1 MSQFPAVDASP
12 DPRGMIEWLERSAR
26 GLGGMKRYVAYRLG
40 HLTGG
45 GTVLDVGCGAG
56 HDLELLEREGC
67 TAVGVDLSRVMLSE
81 AKARGQRLA
90 SCAGE
95 SLPFR
100 SGAFDACRIER
111 VLMHARDPIA
121 VLAEATRVIRS
132 GGFLA
137 VFEPDWATL
146 HIESSVPDG
155 DLITSSLIS
164 VRWPSLGARLV
175 DLVEGVGLEIVDEVE
190 ERSRS
195 GRLPHLPFNIELL
208 VARAIADGRVDA
220 TAAQAWRTDLEGRDA
235 VGSFRASWTKRLVVA
250 WRPDRHRTAPLR
262 A

>member
-1 MSQFPAVDASP
+1 
-12 DPRGMIEWLERSAR
+12 MIDWLERSAR

-56 HDLELLEREGC
+56 HDLDLLEREGC
-67 TAVGVDLSRVMLSE
+67 TAVGVDLSRVMLDQ

-90 SCAGE
+90 SCVGE
-95 SLPFR
+95 SLPCR

-111 VLMHARDPIA
+111 LLMHARDPIA
-121 VLAEATRVIRS
+121 VLAEASRVVRS

-137 VFEPDWATL
+137 VFEPDWETL

-155 DLITSSLIS
+155 DSVTASLIN
-164 VRWPSLGARLV
+164 VRWPSVGARLV
-175 DLVEGVGLEIVDEVE
+175 ELVEGVGLEIVDEVE

-195 GRLPHLPFNIELL
+195 GRLSHLPFNIELL
-208 VARAIADGRVDA
+208 VGRAIADGRVDA
-220 TAAQAWRTDLEGRDA
+220 AAARAWRADLERRDEA
-235 VGSFRASWTKRLVVA
+235 GSFRARWTKRLVVA
-250 WRPDRHRTAPLR
+250 WRPDSHRTAPLR